1 MKLIEQEQKKSSSNL
16 KTITFRLEKELV
28 EQFKALSKELGIKQ
42 ATIIRNAMKLAIK
55 EMENKKDDR

>member
-1 MKLIEQEQKKSSSNL
+1 MRLIEQKKRKTSSSL

-42 ATIIRNAMKLAIK
+42 ATIIRNAIK
-55 EMENKKDDR
+55 ISIAEMEEEKNDR